1 MRFPGRRK
9 YKRKS
14 KWVTGPAVC
23 IPPDPALD
31 NLLASWGAKH
41 FGHSDPGL
49 MTDKLKPGDMC
60 KMGALESGPL
70 LASAVRSQLLRA
82 RIKMLSDSTNN
93 AAEKTGFERKE

>member
-31 NLLASWGAKH
+31 NLLASWSAKH

-70 LASAVRSQLLRA
+70 LASAVRSQLLRS
-82 RIKMLSDSTNN
+82 RLKMQSASVNITED
-93 AAEKTGFERKE
+93 ETGFERKE